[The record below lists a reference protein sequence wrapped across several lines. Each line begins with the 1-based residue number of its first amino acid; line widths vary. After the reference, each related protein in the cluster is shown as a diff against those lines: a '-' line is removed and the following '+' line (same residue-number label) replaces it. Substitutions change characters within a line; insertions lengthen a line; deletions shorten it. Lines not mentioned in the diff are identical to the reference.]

1 MLKKKALKKI
11 GITSFILFV
20 ILTIYLIPSKT
31 KKNDVEYNYKELQD
45 INVYLLNDNN
55 QLTKVDLKIS
65 NNSLEETIKTIINKL
80 TLSNDSTIPNGLKQL
95 LPRNIELL
103 DLYIDEGIVYL
114 NFSENLLKI
123 QENDLQNIIEGVS
136 YSILNLKNINGVSIY
151 INEENISKIYNGK
164 FPSIITGNYGINKR
178 IELKKFDDIT
188 KVVIFYIDNIDDKN
202 YYVPVT
208 KYIND
213 ERDKIKIII
222 DELSSNYI
230 YESNLIT
237 LLDKNIKLIDYSI
250 NNELMTLNF
259 NNSIF
264 LGLDNIVEEVV
275 YSISYSVFS
284 SYEEVETLVFK
295 VNNEKIEKNLKKIL
309 NN

>member
-20 ILTIYLIPSKT
+20 ILTIYLIPNKT
-31 KKNDVEYNYKELQD
+31 KNNDVEYNYKELQD

-264 LGLDNIVEEVV
+264 LGFDNIVEEVV

-295 VNNEKIEKNLKKIL
+295 VNNEEIEKKFKKDIE
-309 NN
+309 

>member
-103 DLYIDEGIVYL
+103 DLYIDDGIVYL

-295 VNNEKIEKNLKKIL
+295 VNNEKIEKKFKKDIE
-309 NN
+309 